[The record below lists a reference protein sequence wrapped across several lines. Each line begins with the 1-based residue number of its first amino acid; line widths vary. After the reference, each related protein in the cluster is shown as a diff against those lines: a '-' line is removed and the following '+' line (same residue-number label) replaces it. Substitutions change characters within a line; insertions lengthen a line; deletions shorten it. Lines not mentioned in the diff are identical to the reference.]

1 MFKCIFKSVSSESNS
16 TNRCFQQE
24 GTIVGKLVDC
34 RPMSVLETTT
44 HCAVGSV
51 VPVPEPMSVLE
62 TTTHCAV
69 GSLVPV
75 PEPLITADLS
85 SWLQSPAQRPAGG
98 GNQFDQSCT
107 GCRLAG

>member
-1 MFKCIFKSVSSESNS
+1 MFKCIFKSVSSESNG
-16 TNRCFQQE
+16 TNRSFQQG

-34 RPMSVLETTT
+34 R
-44 HCAVGSV
+44 
-51 VPVPEPMSVLE
+51 PMSVLE

-107 GCRLAG
+107 ACRLTG